1 MFAIITQC
9 YEDYG
14 YRVKAKG
21 GREIVVESD
30 DLRDAEAVAEL
41 IADEFEHILDIVSV
55 EPGFESDF
63 VKSQREYNPE
73 DTIYLD
79 PVVRKGKNGD
89 FYLKRGYQVS
99 QWVGDGYE
107 HLRGKFYGYVDNLNT
122 GECVCRIEDTQ
133 KFALE
138 PETV

>member
-30 DLRDAEAVAEL
+30 DLRDAEAVARL
-41 IADEFEHILDIVSV
+41 IEDEFEHILDIVSV

-63 VKSQREYNPE
+63 VKSQKEYEPKG
-73 DTIYLD
+73 TIYLD
-79 PVVRKGKNGD
+79 PVVRKGRNGD
-89 FYLKRGYQVS
+89 YFLKRGYIVGQHVEDVS
-99 QWVGDGYE
+99 
-107 HLRGKFYGYVDNLNT
+107 LRGKFYGWVDNLNT
-122 GECVCRIEDTQ
+122 GECVCRIEDTTKMSLKQ
-133 KFALE
+133 EAA
-138 PETV
+138 

>member
-21 GREIVVESD
+21 GREIIVESD
-30 DLRDAEAVAEL
+30 DYKDAYSVSKL
-41 IADEFEHILDIVSV
+41 IEDEFEHILDIVSV

-63 VKSQREYNPE
+63 VKSQKEYNPD

-89 FYLKRGYQVS
+89 FYLKRGYIVS
-99 QWVGDGYE
+99 QWIGEGYE
-107 HLRGKFYGYVDNLNT
+107 HLRGKFCGWVDNLNT
-122 GECVCRIEDTQ
+122 GECVLKIEGD
-133 KFALE
+133 KRERLE
-138 PETV
+138 LEAA